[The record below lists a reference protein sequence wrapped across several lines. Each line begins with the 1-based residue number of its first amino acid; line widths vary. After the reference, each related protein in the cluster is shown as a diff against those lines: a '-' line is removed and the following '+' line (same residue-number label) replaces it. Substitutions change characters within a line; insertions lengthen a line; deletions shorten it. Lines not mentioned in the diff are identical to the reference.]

1 MTGRPCYICGMDLGA
16 VTASLSPF
24 LLGVLASVVAGF
36 LATTLGAV
44 PVFFLRTMRD
54 ATQNLML
61 AFAAGVML
69 AATFFSLLLPA
80 LDQAEAG
87 LGSRSHAAFA
97 VIAALLTG
105 AVIMHLAHRYA
116 PHEHFGEKGR
126 EGIDAGRLARVWLF
140 VIAIALHNF
149 PEGLAVGI
157 GAASGDLG
165 SGLGVTLGIG
175 LQNLPEGL
183 AVAVAL
189 RGQGYDRS
197 HAFLIAALTG
207 ALEPLGGIVGAGA
220 LAISAGLLPW
230 ALAFAAGAML
240 FIISSEV
247 IPETHRH
254 GVERGATTALFGG
267 FVVMLYLDVALG

>member
-1 MTGRPCYICGMDLGA
+1 MDLATA
-16 VTASLSPF
+16 VPPVSPF
-24 LLGVLASVVAGF
+24 MLGVLASVVAGF
-36 LATTLGAV
+36 GATTLGAV
-44 PVFFLRTMRD
+44 PVLFLASMKENTR
-54 ATQNLML
+54 NLLL
-61 AFAAGVML
+61 AFAAGIML

-80 LDQAEAG
+80 LD
-87 LGSRSHAAFA
+87 HAAQSLGNA
-97 VIAALLTG
+97 SSAALGVIAALLTG
-105 AVIMHLAHRYA
+105 AVVMHLAHSLA
-116 PHEHFGEKGR
+116 PHEHFGMKGR
-126 EGIDAGRLARVWLF
+126 EGADASRLARVWLF

-157 GAASGDLG
+157 GAASGDLA
-165 SGLGVTLGIG
+165 SGMGVTFGIG

-189 RGQGYDRS
+189 RGEGYTRKA
-197 HAFLIAALTG
+197 AFLVAALTG
-207 ALEPLGGIVGAGA
+207 ALEPLGGVVGAGA
-220 LAISAGLLPW
+220 LALSGGLLPW

>member
-1 MTGRPCYICGMDLGA
+1 MDIVAALPP
-16 VTASLSPF
+16 LSPF

-36 LATTLGAV
+36 GATTLGAA
-44 PVFFLRTMRD
+44 PVLFLGNMKDSTR
-54 ATQNLML
+54 NLML
-61 AFAAGVML
+61 AFAAGIML

-80 LDQAEAG
+80 LDHAERT
-87 LGSRSHAAFA
+87 LKDQSNAAIG
-97 VIAALLTG
+97 VIVALLVG
-105 AVIMHLAHRYA
+105 ALVMHLAHSLA
-116 PHEHFGEKGR
+116 PHEHFGMKGR
-126 EGIDAGRLARVWLF
+126 EGADASRLARVWLF

-157 GAASGDLG
+157 GAASGDLS
-165 SGLGVTLGIG
+165 SGLGVTFGIG

-189 RGQGYDRS
+189 RGEGYTRKA
-197 HAFLIAALTG
+197 AFLVAALTG
-207 ALEPLGGIVGAGA
+207 ALEPLGGVVGAGA
-220 LAISAGLLPW
+220 LAISGGLLPW

-254 GVERGATTALFGG
+254 GVERGATSALFGG

>member
-1 MTGRPCYICGMDLGA
+1 MDIA
-16 VTASLSPF
+16 AAIPPFSPF
-24 LLGVLASVVAGF
+24 MLGVLASVVAGF
-36 LATTLGAV
+36 GATTLGAA
-44 PVFFLRTMRD
+44 PVLFLGNMKDSTR
-54 ATQNLML
+54 NLML
-61 AFAAGVML
+61 AFAAGIML

-80 LDQAEAG
+80 LEQAETIMQSQSG
-87 LGSRSHAAFA
+87 
-97 VIAALLTG
+97 AALGVIVALLVGALT
-105 AVIMHLAHRYA
+105 MHLAHAIA
-116 PHEHFGEKGR
+116 PHEHFGMKGR
-126 EGIDAGRLARVWLF
+126 EGANAARLARVWLF

-157 GAASGDLG
+157 GAASGDLS
-165 SGLGVTLGIG
+165 SGLGVTFGIG

-189 RGQGYDRS
+189 RGEGYTRKA
-197 HAFLIAALTG
+197 AFLVAALTG

-220 LAISAGLLPW
+220 LAISGGLLPW

>member
-1 MTGRPCYICGMDLGA
+1 MPPF
-16 VTASLSPF
+16 SPF
-24 LLGVLASVVAGF
+24 MLGVLASVVAGF
-36 LATTLGAV
+36 GATTLGAA
-44 PVFFLRTMRD
+44 PVLFLGNMKDSTR
-54 ATQNLML
+54 NLML
-61 AFAAGVML
+61 AFAAGIML

-80 LDQAEAG
+80 LEQAETIMQSQSG
-87 LGSRSHAAFA
+87 
-97 VIAALLTG
+97 AALGVIVALLVGALT
-105 AVIMHLAHRYA
+105 MHLAHAIA
-116 PHEHFGEKGR
+116 PHEHFGMKGR
-126 EGIDAGRLARVWLF
+126 EGANAARLARVWLF

-157 GAASGDLG
+157 GAASGDLS
-165 SGLGVTLGIG
+165 SGLGVTFGIG

-189 RGQGYDRS
+189 RGEGYTRKA
-197 HAFLIAALTG
+197 AFLVAALTG

-220 LAISAGLLPW
+220 LAISGGLLPW

>member
-1 MTGRPCYICGMDLGA
+1 MPPF
-16 VTASLSPF
+16 SPF
-24 LLGVLASVVAGF
+24 MLGVLASVVAGF
-36 LATTLGAV
+36 GATTLGAA
-44 PVFFLRTMRD
+44 PVLFLGNMKDSTR
-54 ATQNLML
+54 NLML
-61 AFAAGVML
+61 AFAAGIML

-80 LDQAEAG
+80 LDQAEKT
-87 LGSRSHAAFA
+87 LSPSS
-97 VIAALLTG
+97 AALGVIVALLVGALT
-105 AVIMHLAHRYA
+105 MHLAHNLA
-116 PHEHFGEKGR
+116 PHEHFGMKGR
-126 EGIDAGRLARVWLF
+126 EGADASRLARVWLF

-157 GAASGDLG
+157 GAASGDLS
-165 SGLGVTLGIG
+165 SGLGVTFGIG

-189 RGQGYDRS
+189 RGEGYTRKA
-197 HAFLIAALTG
+197 AFMVAALTG
-207 ALEPLGGIVGAGA
+207 ALEPLGGVVGAGA
-220 LAISAGLLPW
+220 LAISGGLLPW

-254 GVERGATTALFGG
+254 GVERGATSALFGG

>member
-1 MTGRPCYICGMDLGA
+1 MDVA
-16 VTASLSPF
+16 AAIPPFSPF
-24 LLGVLASVVAGF
+24 MLGVLASVIAGF
-36 LATTLGAV
+36 GATTLGAA
-44 PVFFLRTMRD
+44 PVLFLGNLKDSTR
-54 ATQNLML
+54 NLML
-61 AFAAGVML
+61 AFAAGIML

-80 LDQAEAG
+80 LDHAERT
-87 LGSRSHAAFA
+87 LQNQSN
-97 VIAALLTG
+97 AALGVIVALLVG
-105 AVIMHLAHRYA
+105 AVTMHLAHNLA
-116 PHEHFGEKGR
+116 PHEHFGMKGR
-126 EGIDAGRLARVWLF
+126 EGAGASRLARVWLF

-157 GAASGDLG
+157 GAASGDLS
-165 SGLGVTLGIG
+165 SGLGVTFGIG

-189 RGQGYDRS
+189 RGEGYTRMA
-197 HAFLIAALTG
+197 AFMVAALTG

-220 LAISAGLLPW
+220 LAISGGLLPW

-254 GVERGATTALFGG
+254 GVERGATSALFAG

>member
-1 MTGRPCYICGMDLGA
+1 MDVA
-16 VTASLSPF
+16 AATPPFSPF
-24 LLGVLASVVAGF
+24 MLGVLASVVAGF
-36 LATTLGAV
+36 GATTLGAA
-44 PVFFLRTMRD
+44 PVLFLGSMKDSTR
-54 ATQNLML
+54 NLML
-61 AFAAGVML
+61 AFAAGIML

-80 LDQAEAG
+80 LKQAENIMQSQSG
-87 LGSRSHAAFA
+87 
-97 VIAALLTG
+97 AALCVIVALLVGALT
-105 AVIMHLAHRYA
+105 MHLAHAMA
-116 PHEHFGEKGR
+116 PHEHFGMKGR
-126 EGIDAGRLARVWLF
+126 EGADTSRLARVWLF

-157 GAASGDLG
+157 GAASGDLS
-165 SGLGVTLGIG
+165 SGLGVTFGIG

-189 RGQGYDRS
+189 RGEGYTRRA
-197 HAFLIAALTG
+197 AFLVAALTG

-220 LAISAGLLPW
+220 LAISGGLLPW

-254 GVERGATTALFGG
+254 GVERGATSALFGG

>member
-1 MTGRPCYICGMDLGA
+1 MPRGPCYIWGMDLA
-16 VTASLSPF
+16 LPAPDLSPF
-24 LLGVLASVVAGF
+24 MLGVLASLVAGF
-36 LATTLGAV
+36 GATAVGAL
-44 PVFFLRTMRD
+44 PVFVLRMLKDTTR
-54 ATQNLML
+54 NLML

-69 AATFFSLLLPA
+69 AATFFSLLVPA
-80 LDQAEAG
+80 LEQAG
-87 LGSRSHAAFA
+87 QSMMRSPAALS
-97 VIAALLTG
+97 VILALLTG
-105 AVIMHLAHRYA
+105 AITMHVAHRFA
-116 PHEHFGEKGR
+116 PHEHFGPKGR
-126 EGIDAGRLARVWLF
+126 ENADGSRLSRVWLF

-157 GAASGDLG
+157 GAASGDLA

-189 RGQGYDRS
+189 RGEGYTRARS
-197 HAFLIAALTG
+197 FLIAALTG
-207 ALEPLGGIVGAGA
+207 LLEPLGGIVGAGA
-220 LAISAGLLPW
+220 LALTAGLLPW

>member
-1 MTGRPCYICGMDLGA
+1 MDLA
-16 VTASLSPF
+16 AAAPPISPF

-36 LATTLGAV
+36 GATAVGAL
-44 PVFFLRTMRD
+44 PVFVLRTIK
-54 ATQNLML
+54 ATTQNLML

-80 LDQAEAG
+80 LEQAEQTMAA
-87 LGSRSHAAFA
+87 RSPAALS
-97 VIAALLTG
+97 VIAALLVG
-105 AVIMHLAHRYA
+105 AVTMHLAHRFA

-126 EGIDAGRLARVWLF
+126 EGADNSRLARVWLF

-149 PEGLAVGI
+149 PEGLAVGV
-157 GAASGDLG
+157 GAASGDLA
-165 SGLGVTLGIG
+165 SGMGVTLGIG

-189 RGQGYDRS
+189 RGEGYTREK
-197 HAFLIAALTG
+197 AFLIAALTG
-207 ALEPLGGIVGAGA
+207 LLEPLGGIFGAGA
-220 LAISAGLLPW
+220 VALSAGLLPW

>member
-1 MTGRPCYICGMDLGA
+1 MDVA
-16 VTASLSPF
+16 AAIPPFSPF
-24 LLGVLASVVAGF
+24 MLGVLASVVAGF
-36 LATTLGAV
+36 GATTLGAA
-44 PVFFLRTMRD
+44 PVLFMGNMKDSTR
-54 ATQNLML
+54 NLLL
-61 AFAAGVML
+61 AFAAGIML

-80 LDQAEAG
+80 LDQAG
-87 LGSRSHAAFA
+87 KTLSPSS
-97 VIAALLTG
+97 AALGVIVALLIGALT
-105 AVIMHLAHRYA
+105 MHLAHSLA
-116 PHEHFGEKGR
+116 PHEHFGMKGR
-126 EGIDAGRLARVWLF
+126 EGADASRLARVWLF

-157 GAASGDLG
+157 GAASGDLS
-165 SGLGVTLGIG
+165 SGLGVTFGIG

-189 RGQGYDRS
+189 RGEGYTRMA
-197 HAFLIAALTG
+197 AFMVAALTG

-220 LAISAGLLPW
+220 LAISGGLLPW

-254 GVERGATTALFGG
+254 GVERGATSALFGG

>member
-1 MTGRPCYICGMDLGA
+1 MDLSA
-16 VTASLSPF
+16 LTASLSPF
-24 LLGVLASVVAGF
+24 MLGVLASVIAGF
-36 LATTLGAV
+36 LATSLGAV
-44 PVFFLRTMRD
+44 PVFFLRGMQST
-54 ATQNLML
+54 TQNMML

-80 LDQAEAG
+80 LAQAESG
-87 LGSRSHAAFA
+87 LGNPSQAALA
-97 VIAALLTG
+97 VIVALLVG
-105 AVIMHLAHRYA
+105 ALVMHLAHRYA

-126 EGIDAGRLARVWLF
+126 EGMDATRLARVWLF

-189 RGQGYDRS
+189 RGEGYGRS
-197 HAFLIAALTG
+197 HAFLIA

-254 GVERGATTALFGG
+254 GVERGATTALFAG

>member
-1 MTGRPCYICGMDLGA
+1 M
-16 VTASLSPF
+16 
-24 LLGVLASVVAGF
+24 LGVLASIVAGF
-36 LATTLGAV
+36 GATTLGAV
-44 PVFFLRTMRD
+44 PVLFMRSMKES
-54 ATQNLML
+54 TRNLML
-61 AFAAGVML
+61 AFAAGIML

-80 LDQAEAG
+80 LDHAEAVMG
-87 LGSRSHAAFA
+87 SKTGAALG
-97 VIAALLTG
+97 VIVALLTG
-105 AVIMHLAHRYA
+105 AIIMHVAHSAA
-116 PHEHFGEKGR
+116 PHEHFGMKGR
-126 EGIDAGRLARVWLF
+126 EGGDTARLGRVWLF

-157 GAASGDLG
+157 GAASGDLS
-165 SGLGVTLGIG
+165 SGMGVTFGIG

-189 RGQGYDRS
+189 RGEGYTRLS
-197 HAFLIAALTG
+197 AFWVAALTG
-207 ALEPLGGIVGAGA
+207 MLEPLGGIVGAGA
-220 LAISAGLLPW
+220 LAISGGLLPW

>member
-1 MTGRPCYICGMDLGA
+1 M
-16 VTASLSPF
+16 
-24 LLGVLASVVAGF
+24 LGVLASVVAGF
-36 LATTLGAV
+36 GATTLGAA
-44 PVFFLRTMRD
+44 PVLFLGNMKDSTR
-54 ATQNLML
+54 NLML
-61 AFAAGVML
+61 AFAAGIML

-80 LDQAEAG
+80 LDQAEKT
-87 LGSRSHAAFA
+87 LSPSHAALG
-97 VIAALLTG
+97 VIVALLVG
-105 AVIMHLAHRYA
+105 ALTMHLAHNLA
-116 PHEHFGEKGR
+116 PHEHFGMKGR
-126 EGIDAGRLARVWLF
+126 EGADASRLARVWLF

-157 GAASGDLG
+157 GAASGDLS
-165 SGLGVTLGIG
+165 SGLGVTFGIG

-189 RGQGYDRS
+189 RGEGYTRKA
-197 HAFLIAALTG
+197 AFMVAALTG
-207 ALEPLGGIVGAGA
+207 ALEPLGGVVGAGA
-220 LAISAGLLPW
+220 LAISGGLLPW

-254 GVERGATTALFGG
+254 GVERGATSALFGG

>member
-1 MTGRPCYICGMDLGA
+1 MDIA
-16 VTASLSPF
+16 AAIPPLSPF
-24 LLGVLASVVAGF
+24 MLGVLASVVAGF
-36 LATTLGAV
+36 GATTLGAV
-44 PVFFLRTMRD
+44 PVLFLGSMKDSTR
-54 ATQNLML
+54 NLLL
-61 AFAAGVML
+61 AFAAGIML

-80 LDQAEAG
+80 LDHAEKTLSPSGAA
-87 LGSRSHAAFA
+87 LG
-97 VIAALLTG
+97 VIAALLVG
-105 AVIMHLAHRYA
+105 ALTMHLAHSLA
-116 PHEHFGEKGR
+116 PHEHFGMKGR
-126 EGIDAGRLARVWLF
+126 EGADASRLARVWLF

-157 GAASGDLG
+157 GAASGDLS
-165 SGLGVTLGIG
+165 SGLGVTFGIG

-189 RGQGYDRS
+189 RGEGYTRKA
-197 HAFLIAALTG
+197 AFMVAALTG
-207 ALEPLGGIVGAGA
+207 ALEPLGGVVGAGA
-220 LAISAGLLPW
+220 LAISGGLLPW

-254 GVERGATTALFGG
+254 GVERGATSALFGG